1 MIKGYK
7 GMDKNLRCRGHRY
20 EIGKEYETEKKPIR
34 CTENGFHFC
43 ENPLDVFGYYP
54 PADSRFCEVE
64 GDGEVSSD
72 ENDSKVAVSKLH
84 IKCEIGLIGLIGAG
98 VKFIMDKIDFKDAA
112 ATNTGDSSAA
122 TNTGDRSAA
131 EVSGKESVA
140 MAIGYESKAAG
151 ALGCWIVLS
160 EWEKRID
167 GYHIKTMKCAFVD
180 GKKIKAGVFYMLS
193 GGKFV
198 KDDKE

>member
-1 MIKGYK
+1 M
-7 GMDKNLRCRGHRY
+7 
-20 EIGKEYETEKKPIR
+20 
-34 CTENGFHFC
+34 
-43 ENPLDVFGYYP
+43 
-54 PADSRFCEVE
+54 S
-64 GDGEVSSD
+64 
-72 ENDSKVAVSKLH
+72 
-84 IKCEIGLIGLIGAG
+84 
-98 VKFIMDKIDFKDAA
+98 A